1 MANLRAFYQKAVT
14 KYTLWPIAFMLM
26 LLVSNVNTHAALPS
40 LGAGY
45 STTEAQE
52 EALGQAWLSL
62 LRGQGN
68 LLTDPVVVSY
78 LEDLTQSL
86 AAVSELDKTKIH
98 LLTIDDASFNGFAV
112 PGRVMGLNSGLLLA
126 AQSEGE
132 LASVIAH
139 ELAHLSQR
147 HYAEQVAQQK
157 QNTPYLIAAMLGS
170 LLLASQSPDAG
181 VAALTSTIASSA
193 QASVTFTR
201 ENEKEADAIGIKTL
215 EAAGYAGKD
224 MARMFGRLATQ
235 SRFQSEG
242 LAFLRT
248 HPLTNDRIAAANAR
262 ARASASSTNRL
273 SNDYGFEVAKA
284 RMVSKYTSSPS
295 ALITSLRAPLQNEN
309 ATALDAYRLI
319 YTLMDHDQLAAARS
333 LFDKTAAQLNNTLY
347 GILLNGELALKEQN
361 YTLAHEAAESIL
373 DLIPSHYSA
382 MRLAAESLEKL
393 ERYDQSAA
401 ILQELSKQRP
411 KDAYVWYQ
419 LAEVHGLAN
428 NTAELHLSRIH
439 YFIVTGQPERALKQI
454 QFAKQSGTVS
464 EHRLSLLKRDAE
476 QLKQQITEALG

>member
-1 MANLRAFYQKAVT
+1 MKPDREKAIVEVF
-14 KYTLWPIAFMLM
+14 P
-26 LLVSNVNTHAALPS
+26 
-40 LGAGY
+40 
-45 STTEAQE
+45 E
-52 EALGQAWLSL
+52 EALLNHGLQVPVG
-62 LRGQGN
+62 R
-68 LLTDPVVVSY
+68 TDQPKIVFSY
-78 LEDLTQSL
+78 LVTPQAL
-86 AAVSELDKTKIH
+86 ALIFLQGAQQL
-98 LLTIDDASFNGFAV
+98 
-112 PGRVMGLNSGLLLA
+112 GLNLHGQLAYLVEEKGASGCRFK
-126 AQSEGE
+126 
-132 LASVIAH
+132 
-139 ELAHLSQR
+139 LS
-147 HYAEQVAQQK
+147 
-157 QNTPYLIAAMLGS
+157 
-170 LLLASQSPDAG
+170 
-181 VAALTSTIASSA
+181 
-193 QASVTFTR
+193 
-201 ENEKEADAIGIKTL
+201 
-215 EAAGYAGKD
+215 
-224 MARMFGRLATQ
+224 
-235 SRFQSEG
+235 G

-295 ALITSLRAPLQNEN
+295 ALITSLRTPLQNEN

-333 LFDKTAAQLNNTLY
+333 LFDKTAAQLNNTVY
-347 GILLNGELALKEQN
+347 GILLNGELALKEKN

-393 ERYDQSAA
+393 ERYDQAAA
-401 ILQELSKQRP
+401 ILRELSEQRP

-476 QLKQQITEALG
+476 LLKQQITEALG